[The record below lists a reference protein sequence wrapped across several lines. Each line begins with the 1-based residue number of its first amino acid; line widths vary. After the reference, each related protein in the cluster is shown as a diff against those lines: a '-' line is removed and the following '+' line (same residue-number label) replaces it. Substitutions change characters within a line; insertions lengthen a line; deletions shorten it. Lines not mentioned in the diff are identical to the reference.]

1 MVSKDNP
8 LAARVAV
15 NRFWMQLFGRGIVET
30 AEDFGVQGSRPTHPE
45 LLDWLA
51 SDFRDHNWDVKRLL
65 KMIALSDA
73 YGRTSN
79 VSKLQRQLDPENKFF
94 ARGPSGRLSAE
105 QIRDVALSVA
115 GLLDRKMGG
124 PPVSPYQ
131 PGDLWRE
138 TNSMSPAYRESVGTD
153 LYRRSVYSV
162 WKRTSPMVN
171 MIAFDAAT
179 REVCTARRP
188 STSTPLQAFV
198 LMNDVQFAEA
208 ARVFAENVLSL
219 SGVEGDNRNRL
230 NQMFKTATGR
240 QADAVELKALN
251 NLLDQQLK
259 YFASKP
265 DDAKLVAA
273 VGKHPT
279 KANIG
284 RDIVAAWTMVA
295 QAVLNSD
302 ACVWKR

>member
-1 MVSKDNP
+1 
-8 LAARVAV
+8 
-15 NRFWMQLFGRGIVET
+15 MQLFGRGIVET
-30 AEDFGVQGSRPTHPE
+30 PEDFGVQGSRPTHPE

-51 SDFRDHNWDVKRLL
+51 SNFRDHGWDVKRLL
-65 KMIALSDA
+65 RMMALSDA

-79 VSKLQRQLDPENKFF
+79 VPASQRQKDPDNKFLS
-94 ARGPSGRLSAE
+94 RGPSGRLSAE
-105 QIRDVALSVA
+105 QIRDLALSVA
-115 GLLDRKMGG
+115 GLLDRNMGG

-153 LYRRSVYSV
+153 LYRRSIYSV

-171 MIAFDAAT
+171 MLAFDAAT

-208 ARVFAENVLSL
+208 ARVFAEKTLAATGILS
-219 SGVEGDNRNRL
+219 DTRAQINN
-230 NQMFKTATGR
+230 MFVMATGR
-240 QADAVELKALN
+240 DADVVELNALM
-251 NLLDQQLK
+251 NLLSGQLIH
-259 YFASKP
+259 FSTRL
-265 DDAKLVAA
+265 DDANLVAA
-273 VGKHPT
+273 VGKYPIN
-279 KANIG
+279 KSLK

>member
-1 MVSKDNP
+1 
-8 LAARVAV
+8 
-15 NRFWMQLFGRGIVET
+15 
-30 AEDFGVQGSRPTHPE
+30 
-45 LLDWLA
+45 
-51 SDFRDHNWDVKRLL
+51 
-65 KMIALSDA
+65 
-73 YGRTSN
+73 
-79 VSKLQRQLDPENKFF
+79 
-94 ARGPSGRLSAE
+94 
-105 QIRDVALSVA
+105 
-115 GLLDRKMGG
+115 
-124 PPVSPYQ
+124 
-131 PGDLWRE
+131 
-138 TNSMSPAYRESVGTD
+138 
-153 LYRRSVYSV
+153 
-162 WKRTSPMVN
+162 
-171 MIAFDAAT
+171 
-179 REVCTARRP
+179 
-188 STSTPLQAFV
+188 
-198 LMNDVQFAEA
+198 MNDVQFAEA

-273 VGKHPT
+273 VGKHPM